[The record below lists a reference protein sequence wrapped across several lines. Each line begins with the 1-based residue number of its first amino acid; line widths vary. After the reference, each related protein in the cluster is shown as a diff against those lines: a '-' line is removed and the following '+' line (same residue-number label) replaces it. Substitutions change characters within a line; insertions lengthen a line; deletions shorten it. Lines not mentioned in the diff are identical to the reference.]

1 MSETINAL
9 KVISNTTIVTCNTER
24 EIIYD
29 GAIAIQ
35 GSRVIDIGS
44 TQNVLSRNQDSV
56 VIDGN
61 GKAVFPGLVNCHA
74 HLTANLFRGITEDF
88 GFPTSFRFP
97 EDPREIIT
105 NEQATVMALLGAIE
119 SVRSG
124 CTTVVE
130 IASGI
135 ERYALDLKRFGTRWI
150 FAENTADG
158 VVPPDYRPGEPV
170 FDYSDHLRDTSL
182 ERATNVFEKWN
193 TTSDSLI
200 SCMGSTGLVET
211 SSPRLLSDMLDL
223 VERYD
228 SYYTIHLNQSQ
239 MEVEALMA
247 MRGVRPTQ
255 SLFEN
260 GYLGPKFLGAHAR
273 FLDKTEI
280 NLLGKT
286 RSNISHQSAM
296 AARRAVIPPIFE
308 LKKAGCSIGLGTDN
322 NTQDMIEVMRVGLF
336 TERIHRSNGSA
347 PQPEDYLEMATM
359 GSASA
364 IGVDH
369 RIGSLEIGKQADLF
383 IINTLTSNLVP
394 TMRLVSGLIHNG
406 HPGNIESVMV
416 NGEFVLRA
424 GKILNVDEAA
434 IISEADRIA
443 KKVWS
448 YLLEKYPHVNIPIKI
463 AHHSDDLF

>member
-1 MSETINAL
+1 MTERPTDVKIIA
-9 KVISNTTIVTCNTER
+9 NTTIITCNARR

-29 GAIAIQ
+29 GGLVIR
-35 GSRVIDIGS
+35 GSRIIDID
-44 TQNVLSRNQDSV
+44 TTDNALLRYNNSV
-56 VIDGN
+56 VIDGK

-105 NEQATVMALLGAIE
+105 NEQAVTMALLGAIE
-119 SVRSG
+119 SVKSG

-135 ERYALDLKRFGTRWI
+135 DRYAEDLERFGTRWVL
-150 FAENTADG
+150 AENTADG
-158 VVPPDYRPGEPV
+158 IVPPDYRPGEPV
-170 FDYSDHLRDTSL
+170 MDYSDKLRNMSL
-182 ERATNVFEKWN
+182 ERATRIFERWH

-211 SSPRLLSDMLDL
+211 SSPKLLSNMLEL
-223 VERYD
+223 AEHYGAH
-228 SYYTIHLNQSQ
+228 YTIHLNQSQ
-239 MEVEALMA
+239 MEVEALME

-260 GYLGPKFLGAHAR
+260 NYLGPKFLGAHAR
-273 FLDKTEI
+273 FLDKSEI
-280 NLLGKT
+280 TVLGNTK
-286 RSNISHQSAM
+286 SNISHQPAM
-296 AARRAVIPPIFE
+296 AARRGVIPPVCE
-308 LKKAGCSIGLGTDN
+308 LDEAGCLIGLGTDN

-336 TERIHRSNGSA
+336 TERIHRSNGSV
-347 PQPEDYLEMATM
+347 PQPEDYLEMATI

-364 IGVDH
+364 IGLDD

-383 IINTLTSNLVP
+383 IVNGLTSNLVP
-394 TMRLVSGLIHNG
+394 TMRIVSGFIHNG

-416 NGEFVLRA
+416 NGEFVMQD
-424 GKILNVDEAA
+424 GEILNVDETAV
-434 IISEADRIA
+434 ITEADRIG
-443 KKVWS
+443 KRVWS
-448 YLLEKYPHVNIPIKI
+448 YLVEKYPQVKIPIRPAI
-463 AHHSDDLF
+463 

>member
-1 MSETINAL
+1 MSEKKNDLT
-9 KVISNTTIVTCNTER
+9 VISNTTIVTCNTER

-29 GAIAIQ
+29 GAIAIA
-35 GSRVIDIGS
+35 GSAIIDIGS
-44 TQNVLSRNQDSV
+44 TKNVLGKNRKGV
-56 VIDGN
+56 VIDGK

-105 NEQATVMALLGAIE
+105 DEQAVIMALLGAIE

-135 ERYALDLKRFGTRWI
+135 DRYVEDLQRFGTRWVL
-150 FAENTADG
+150 AENTADG
-158 VVPPDYRPGEPV
+158 VVPRDYRPGEPV
-170 FDYSDHLRDTSL
+170 LDYSDNLRDISL
-182 ERATNVFEKWN
+182 ERATRSFEKWH

-211 SSPRLLSDMLDL
+211 SSPRLLSDMLEL
-223 VERYD
+223 VERYE
-228 SYYTIHLNQSQ
+228 SYYTIHLNQSR
-239 MEVEALMA
+239 MEVEALLA

-260 GYLGPKFLGAHAR
+260 DYLGPKFLGAHAR
-273 FLDKTEI
+273 FLDNSEI
-280 NLLGKT
+280 SLLGRT
-286 RSNISHQSAM
+286 RSNISHQPAM
-296 AARRAVIPPIFE
+296 AARRAVIPPVYQLE
-308 LKKAGCSIGLGTDN
+308 KAGCSIGLGTDN

-336 TERIHRSNGSA
+336 TERIDRSDGA
-347 PQPEDYLEMATM
+347 VPQPEDYLEMATM

-364 IGVDH
+364 IGLDH

-383 IINTLTSNLVP
+383 MVNTLTSNLVP

-416 NGEFVLRA
+416 NGEFVLMA

-434 IISEADRIA
+434 IISEADRIG

-448 YLLEKYPHVNIPIKI
+448 YLVEQYPQVKIPIKL
-463 AHHSDDLF
+463 AP